1 MCGIFGVISK
11 TRLDDVKLQQC
22 LKRIERR
29 GPDGSGLRVVQHED
43 WFIHFGHRRLSILD
57 LEGGHQPLFD
67 DSTSAM
73 VSFNGEIY
81 NYRDLRRRLPSVAW
95 KTQSDT
101 EVALHHWLKNGNS
114 GLNDFDGFFGLALWR
129 SDQGKVVLARDRFG
143 IKPLYC
149 QKLPDGG
156 LAFASEL
163 GPLLELGQA
172 PLKLSP
178 RGLEEYLFFDGNPG
192 ASIVEGIFQMEPGQA
207 LIWKSGRLQTE
218 KYHQWETQNLKSF
231 APSERDAGDALW
243 HELKKAVRTAFVSDV
258 PVGLL
263 LSGGVDSTLVTLAA
277 AEEFGSGLPAFSI
290 GFEEKSFDESG
301 FAAEVAKIAK
311 VDLSVEML
319 TPQMMLS
326 GLDESLDMMDAPLA
340 DPSFLPTLTLCRL
353 ARTKVKV
360 VAGGDGGDELFWG
373 YPTYWAHNTSER
385 LRRVPGAIALGEAIA
400 RRTKIKP
407 GYQSFGWKMK
417 RLFGRWDDE
426 PLVRH
431 LRWMSGTDLPDLE
444 ELRGKT
450 LHLRVKN
457 DYARELKL
465 AFDRGFAP
473 PWLDLQFY
481 LPASVL
487 AKVDRASMAC
497 GLEVRPPLLSNDFA
511 LWGLRLPDQMK
522 LRGKTGKWIFREA
535 LKNKVPNAILQRPKH
550 GFAIPVFEW
559 LAGPLRPRI
568 EAILRDS
575 PIWDLQLLD
584 REVARRMWEELLTG
598 SRDLQK
604 TFWAVIVLDRW
615 LRRQKFD

>member
-11 TRLDDVKLQQC
+11 TRFDDVKLQQC

-43 WFIHFGHRRLSILD
+43 WYIHFGHRRLSILD
-57 LEGGHQPLFD
+57 LEGGHQPLVAD
-67 DSTSAM
+67 DAM

-81 NYRDLRRRLPSVAW
+81 NYKDLRRRLPNVAW

-114 GLNDFDGFFGLALWR
+114 GLADFDGFFGLALWR
-129 SDQGKVVLARDRFG
+129 SDQAKAVLARDRFG
-143 IKPLYC
+143 IKPLYY

-156 LAFASEL
+156 VAFASEL
-163 GPLLELGQA
+163 GPLLELGLA
-172 PLKLSP
+172 PFKVSA
-178 RGLEEYLFFDGNPG
+178 RGLEEYLFFDGNPSE
-192 ASIVEGIFQMEPGQA
+192 SIIEGISQMEPGEA
-207 LIWKSGRLQTE
+207 LIWKAGRLQTE
-218 KYHQWETQNLKSF
+218 KYHQWETQNLKGF
-231 APSERDAGDALW
+231 APSEREAGDALW
-243 HELKKAVRTAFVSDV
+243 HELKKAVRASFISDV

-290 GFEEKSFDESG
+290 GFEEKGFDESG

-311 VDLSVEML
+311 VDLNVEML
-319 TPQMMLS
+319 TPQRMLTD
-326 GLDESLDMMDAPLA
+326 LDSALDMMDAPLA

-373 YPTYWAHNTSER
+373 YPTYWAHHTSEK
-385 LRRVPGAIALGEAIA
+385 LRRIPGAVAFGEAVA
-400 RRTKIKP
+400 SRTRIKP

-431 LRWMSGTDLPDLE
+431 LRWMSGTDLPDLAK
-444 ELRGKT
+444 LRGED
-450 LHLRVKN
+450 LCLRLKN

-473 PWLDLQFY
+473 PWMDLQFY

-487 AKVDRASMAC
+487 TKVDRASMSC
-497 GLEVRPPLLSNDFA
+497 GLEVRPPMLSNDFA
-511 LWGLRLPDQMK
+511 LWGMKLPDHMK

-535 LKNKVPNAILQRPKH
+535 LKNKVPASILKRPKH

-559 LAGPLRPRI
+559 LTGPLRPRM
-568 EAILRDS
+568 EAILKDS
-575 PIWDLQLLD
+575 PIWDLGLLQRPVAEQMW
-584 REVARRMWEELLTG
+584 REFLTG

-604 TFWAVIVLDRW
+604 TFWALLVLDRW
-615 LRRQKFD
+615 LRHKT